1 MAEPP
6 EPPVG
11 TRARELCYSYSST
24 VVVVEDDVSPS
35 LWTKR
40 RGRQAGIPTSVDLV
54 RVTVSFFR
62 PLVISWVYYVV
73 SALGVQSRPHRQ
85 YQYVSM
91 YVYDHV

>member
-1 MAEPP
+1 MMLAAACGRNE
-6 EPPVG
+6 EAYQPVLIWL
-11 TRARELCYSYSST
+11 ELQ
-24 VVVVEDDVSPS
+24 
-35 LWTKR
+35 L
-40 RGRQAGIPTSVDLV
+40 AFF
-54 RVTVSFFR
+54 FFR